1 MSTKLPTHSIDISE
15 DAGTRYLHFGSEWV
29 QGAMRIRRPWA
40 LELAYTQE
48 MMAGLLLRDA
58 PWPRSALLIGLGA
71 GSLAKFIWRFF
82 PQTKI
87 TVVEIHP
94 QMPFAARQFFKLPE
108 EDERLRIHIG
118 DGAAF
123 VATNKHRYDLIL
135 VDGFDHNARAG
146 VLDTLPFYVNCRS
159 RLSKEGLLA
168 TNLFGHARGFKASTG
183 RISEAFAGRS
193 IVFPSLDSGNA
204 IAIAA
209 EGRPVEVSLPEL
221 RTRAAALKAATAL
234 DLRPTITR
242 LQLTKS
248 LPGGILQL

>member
-1 MSTKLPTHSIDISE
+1 
-15 DAGTRYLHFGSEWV
+15 
-29 QGAMRIRRPWA
+29 
-40 LELAYTQE
+40 
-48 MMAGLLLRDA
+48 
-58 PWPRSALLIGLGA
+58 
-71 GSLAKFIWRFF
+71 
-82 PQTKI
+82 
-87 TVVEIHP
+87 
-94 QMPFAARQFFKLPE
+94 
-108 EDERLRIHIG
+108 
-118 DGAAF
+118 
-123 VATNKHRYDLIL
+123 
-135 VDGFDHNARAG
+135 
-146 VLDTLPFYVNCRS
+146 
-159 RLSKEGLLA
+159 
-168 TNLFGHARGFKASTG
+168 NLFGHARGFKASTG